1 MPDQWRAQC
10 TDKIVTAAEALK
22 IIRPGNR
29 VFIGSACGEPQE
41 LVRAMTEFG
50 DRVDDTEV
58 IHVLTLGVAPYA
70 QPKYAPHFRP
80 NAFFVGNS
88 VRAAVNEARA
98 DYTPI
103 FLSQL
108 PGLFRSRRIAIDVA
122 LVMVS
127 PPDAYGNCS
136 LGVSVDITK
145 AAVESAKLVIAQVNP
160 QMPRTLGD
168 AFIHVSKIDY
178 IVEVDTPVTET
189 RMCEPS
195 PLAECIATQPMSE
208 K

>member
-1 MPDQWRAQC
+1 MADKWRDLC
-10 TDKIVTAAEALK
+10 TTKIVAPAEALQA
-22 IIRPGNR
+22 IRPGNR

-50 DRVDDTEV
+50 DRLDDTEV

-70 QPKYAPHFRP
+70 QPKYAQKFRP
-80 NAFFVGNS
+80 NAFFIGSS
-88 VRAAVNEARA
+88 VRDAVNEARA

-127 PPDAYGNCS
+127 PPDDHGNCS

-145 AAVESAKLVIAQVNP
+145 AAVESAKLVIAQVNRH
-160 QMPRTLGD
+160 MPRAHGD
-168 AFIHVSKIDY
+168 CFLSARAYRS
-178 IVEVDTPVTET
+178 
-189 RMCEPS
+189 S
-195 PLAECIATQPMSE
+195 
-208 K
+208 